1 MLTIS
6 IVALSLVCV
15 ILIQTFRGLNS
26 ESPQEFKRR
35 ARAGDINSAK
45 VYKTVSNF
53 NTEPQ
58 LLVGLILIFTLSFIS
73 RLVIINN
80 GLFKGVVILFIVYAL
95 ITLFG
100 FFGQGSIKIVGLI
113 SPLFN
118 FILGFM
124 GPILKNPSKILNK
137 HIKIGPSKSISSK
150 EELVSLLSGQ
160 SAEQYLSDQ
169 QRKTTIG
176 ALTYADKKVV
186 DVMVPIGVV
195 KTIKADEELSPIVI
209 NELHDSG
216 YSRFPVVSTG
226 NNVVGIL
233 FMRDA
238 AHIKTNKRVS
248 DVMHTNV
255 HYINEDQALQDAL
268 KAFLKTKNHLL
279 VVVNSYEDVV
289 GILTIEDVIEQIIG
303 EKIIDEFDLYD
314 DIKAMAQQLA
324 NKKHQER
331 G

>member
-6 IVALSLVCV
+6 IVLLSLLCV
-15 ILIQTFRGLNS
+15 TLIQIFRGLNS

-35 ARAGDINSAK
+35 ARGGDINSAK
-45 VYKTVSNF
+45 VYKIVSNF
-53 NTEPQ
+53 NIEPQ
-58 LLVGLILIFTLSFIS
+58 VLISLTLIFTLAFIA

-80 GLFKGVVILFIVYAL
+80 GLVMGMAVLSTIYIFIAL
-95 ITLFG
+95 IG
-100 FFGQGSIKIVGLI
+100 FFGRGSVKIVGLF
-113 SPLFN
+113 SALFN
-118 FILGFM
+118 FILSFV
-124 GPILKNPSKILNK
+124 GPILKTPSKILNK
-137 HIKIGPSKSISSK
+137 HIKLGPSKSISSK
-150 EELVSLLSGQ
+150 EELVSLLK
-160 SAEQYLSDQ
+160 EQAAGKYLSDQ

-176 ALTYADKKVV
+176 ALTYADKKTVE
-186 DVMVPIGVV
+186 VMVPIGVV

-238 AHIKTNKRVS
+238 AHSKTNRRAS
-248 DVMHTNV
+248 EVMHTSV
-255 HYINEDQALQDAL
+255 HYINEDQVLQDAL

-289 GILTIEDVIEQIIG
+289 GILTIEDVMEQIIG

-331 G
+331 D